1 MLEKESDKKTTY
13 GKPEEQARQ
22 KIDQMLKEAG
32 WKVVCREDFLAHEP
46 CAVCEQILEG
56 AHRADYMLF
65 LDGKAIAVIEA
76 KRAEVNLDD
85 PSARAE
91 VAQQAE
97 GYTTE
102 LPEWAKTWSNP
113 IPLVYLSNGESTYFK
128 SLTTSDDYQKTNSI
142 LTPKKM
148 RDYVPTAAE
157 ISRYAALPELKP
169 DSLRTCQYE
178 AIRNFETSL
187 RDGKT
192 RALVVMATG
201 AGKTFTACL
210 AAYRLLEYAKNFKHV
225 LFLVDRTA
233 LGTQANG
240 EFGRFRLT
248 STREA
253 FTSIFTTDILNSKTI
268 GQELNLTIST
278 IQRLYAAM
286 TGKPLPDENTDEDDN
301 TDDNGNDNP
310 PQPPPDIKFLGQ
322 DGHEVHLP
330 RDYFDLIIV
339 DECHRSIYSNW
350 GNILTYFEKA
360 ILLGLTATPGPE
372 TLDFFE
378 NNVVLNYTLEQSILD
393 GVNVSVEPYNILTL
407 ASTDGGTVL
416 KNTPVIE
423 RINKTGEKQTV
434 TTKDNIVYTPCD
446 LDRAIENDSQIE
458 LILKTY
464 REKVYTDLYPE
475 RSADFASLPKTL
487 IFAKSERHAQRI
499 VQIAREKVFHDQ
511 CENNPSFVQT
521 ITYSSPDPQKRI
533 TEFRNSKEFRIAVTV
548 TLVATGTDIKPL
560 EVLLFMRRVGDLQ
573 LFQQMRGRA
582 VRTLSDDVLRAV
594 TPNADR
600 KSHAYLIDAVGL
612 QPEPK
617 DRDKTTAKPPIT
629 FKEMFEQMLHGVLP
643 DEYLSRFAGRMA
655 YANNIKRTPKNHLDE
670 FATLAG
676 NTLRFFAQNIY
687 DALKNNT
694 LPDYIEKAPNPEREA
709 LIAFVADNLQTRK
722 KLLEIFAGYRYLLD
736 PGEDTLITVGFDTKD
751 AQNRAAKFEQ
761 CIRENE
767 DHIQAIHLIAT
778 SAPITYADLTTLRDW
793 LTKQDPHFNMLM
805 MWSVYRTLDESHT
818 CVIPLEGEAERI
830 AVTNLIP
837 LVRYALHKVPRL
849 ASIFRGK
856 NSRFNLWCG
865 QKQRGTFT
873 PEMRNILSKIC
884 DYILTNGT
892 INAKTLHLQERARA
906 VQAFHNLEN
915 LNAELAAFS
924 AFMLKSDESN
934 DESAAL

>member
-1 MLEKESDKKTTY
+1 MLENESDKKATCD
-13 GKPEEQARQ
+13 KPEEQARQ
-22 KIDQMLKEAG
+22 KIDQMLEEAG
-32 WKVVCREDFLAHEP
+32 WKVVRREDFLAHEP

-65 LDGKAIAVIEA
+65 LEGKAIAVIEA

-85 PSARAE
+85 PNARAE
-91 VAQQAE
+91 VARQAE

-102 LPEWAKTWSNP
+102 LPEWAKAWSSP

-128 SLTTSDDYQKTNSI
+128 NLATTDDYQKTNSI

-169 DSLRTCQYE
+169 DSLRTCQYN

-210 AAYRLLEYAKNFKHV
+210 AAYRLLEYAKNFNRV

-233 LGTQANG
+233 LATQANG

-248 STREA
+248 ATREA
-253 FTSIFTTDILNSKTI
+253 FTSIFTTGILNSHTV
-268 GQELNLTIST
+268 GQNLNLTIST

-286 TGKPLPDENTDEDDN
+286 TGKPLPDESTDED
-301 TDDNGNDNP
+301 TDDGNDNP
-310 PQPPPDIKFLGQ
+310 PKPPTEINLLGQ
-322 DGHEVHLP
+322 DGNKVLLP

-339 DECHRSIYSNW
+339 DECHRSIYNNW
-350 GNILTYFEKA
+350 GNILTYFDKA
-360 ILLGLTATPGPE
+360 ILLGLTATPGDE
-372 TLDFFE
+372 TLDFFDH
-378 NNVVLNYTLEQSILD
+378 NVVLNYTLEQSILD

-407 ASTDGGTVL
+407 ASTDGGAVP
-416 KNTPVIE
+416 KGTPVIE
-423 RINKTGEKQTV
+423 QINKTGEKQTV
-434 TTKDNIVYTPCD
+434 TTTDNIVYTPCD
-446 LDRAIENDSQIE
+446 LDRLIENDAQIE
-458 LILKTY
+458 LILRTY

-475 RSADFASLPKTL
+475 RSPDFASLPKTL
-487 IFAKSERHAQRI
+487 IFAKSEHHAQRI
-499 VQIAREKVFHDQ
+499 VQIAREKVFPDQ

-533 TEFRNSKEFRIAVTV
+533 TEFRNNREFRIAVTV

-582 VRTLSDDVLRAV
+582 VRTLSDDSLRTV

-612 QPEPK
+612 QPQPK
-617 DRDKTTAKPPIT
+617 DRDKTIPEPPIS
-629 FKEMFEQMLHGVLP
+629 FKDMFEQMLHGVLP

-655 YANNIKRTPKNHLDE
+655 YADNLKRTPKKHLDE
-670 FATLAG
+670 FAALAG
-676 NTLRFFAQNIY
+676 KTLRTFAQRIY
-687 DALKNNT
+687 DALKNGT
-694 LPDYIEKAPNPEREA
+694 LPDYKEKASNPEREE
-709 LIAFVADNLQTRK
+709 LIAFVADNLNTRK
-722 KLLEIFAGYRYLLD
+722 KLLEIFAGYRCLLD

-751 AQNRAAKFEQ
+751 AQNRANKFEQ

-767 DHIQAIHLIAT
+767 DKIEAIHLIAT
-778 SAPITYADLTTLRDW
+778 SAPISYSDLTTLRDW

-805 MWSVYRTLDESHT
+805 MWSVYRTLDETHSS
-818 CVIPLEGEAERI
+818 VIPLEGEAERI

-837 LVRYALHKVPRL
+837 LIRYALKKVPRL

-856 NSRFNLWCG
+856 ASRFNLWCG

-892 INAKTLHLQERARA
+892 INAKNLTLQDRARA
-906 VQAFHNLEN
+906 VKAFHNLEN

-924 AFMLKSDESN
+924 AFMLKTDEQN
-934 DESAAL
+934 VEAAAL